1 MFMVKFWKWK
11 AMKYKNFEMNQLYLF
26 NLNNSINQIL
36 CRLFALILFLLNIL
50 NINILNFSTVGHFL
64 LGSLILL
71 ITSVV
76 YSKNRNKISLSQSF
90 QQKDESGDFIKRYK
104 LSLLNNSLEMRNWI
118 KKQSIIGLLV
128 FIAFNFSF
136 FYEQKGDLQN
146 NLIFG
151 LIFFAFSC
159 SSVVFSRPP
168 KQIKL

>member
-1 MFMVKFWKWK
+1 MVKFWKWK

-26 NLNNSINQIL
+26 SLNNSINQIL
-36 CRLFALILFLLNIL
+36 CRLLALILFLLNIV

-64 LGSLILL
+64 LGSVMLL

-76 YSKNRNKISLSQSF
+76 YSKNRNKILPSQSS
-90 QQKDESGDFIKRYK
+90 QQNEESGELIKRYN
-104 LSLLNNSLEMRNWI
+104 LSLLANSIEIRDWM
-118 KKQSIIGLLV
+118 KKQSIIALLV
-128 FIAFNFSF
+128 FIVFNFSF

>member
-1 MFMVKFWKWK
+1 MVKFWKWK

-26 NLNNSINQIL
+26 SLNNSINQIL
-36 CRLFALILFLLNIL
+36 CRLFALILFLLNIV

-64 LGSLILL
+64 LGSVMLL

-76 YSKNRNKISLSQSF
+76 YSKNRNKILPSQSS
-90 QQKDESGDFIKRYK
+90 QQNEESGELIKRYN
-104 LSLLNNSLEMRNWI
+104 LSLLANSIEIRDWM
-118 KKQSIIGLLV
+118 KKQSIIALLV
-128 FIAFNFSF
+128 FIVFNFSF